1 MITVD
6 ERIGSRDLLP
16 AIRAYGA
23 DAELGR
29 LEFGD
34 FAFVGRG
41 KDETDILIGI
51 ELKETRDLVSSLQ
64 SSRFAGH
71 QLGGLQKMYERAWL
85 LTEGIWRDG
94 EGGVLEVLTGSWRKI
109 NNAGRF
115 VMYRDVES
123 WLLTQ
128 TIRGGLS
135 HWHCNTRR
143 DTVRFIVNLYRW
155 WTLKSFA
162 EHRSHQVIYEPPP
175 DRAMLTEPTTFLRML
190 ACVDKVGYDKAIAI
204 SQIYGSVGEIRDT
217 TERELRLIPGIGPVV
232 ASNIKRAFQ

>member
-6 ERIGSRDLLP
+6 ERIGSKDLLAP
-16 AIRAYGA
+16 IRAHGV
-23 DAELGR
+23 DAELGH
-29 LEFGD
+29 LDFGD

-41 KDETDILIGI
+41 LNDTDLLMGL

-71 QLGGLQKMYERAWL
+71 QLCGLQKMYDRAWL
-85 LTEGIWRDG
+85 VTEGIWREG
-94 EGGVLEVLTGSWRKI
+94 NGGVLEVLTGSWRKLS
-109 NNAGRF
+109 NTGRF
-115 VMYRDVES
+115 VMYRDIES

-135 HWHCNTRR
+135 HWHCNTRK

-155 WTLKSFA
+155 WTLKAFS
-162 EHRSHQVIYEPPP
+162 EHRSHQVIYQPPP

-190 ACVDKVGYDKAIAI
+190 ACIDKVGYDKAIAI
-204 SQIYGSVGEIRDT
+204 SQIYGSVGEIRDSSA
-217 TERELRLIPGIGPVV
+217 RELQLIPGIGPIV
-232 ASNIKRAFQ
+232 AANIKKAFK